1 LHIIENSHFKN
12 LKRSGPTGEEASAD
26 DATAQKKKR
35 VEEEVCFEMGEMV
48 YKKLPILVSGII
60 DIIPTVLYCTVYF
73 TLTPLTVK
81 LTSPFL

>member
-1 LHIIENSHFKN
+1 
-12 LKRSGPTGEEASAD
+12 
-26 DATAQKKKR
+26 

-81 LTSPFL
+81 LTSYLSIFINSGWQPRPGARCQLRRLMENDSEW